1 VARVLQ
7 GYETDFKSKEPRAMN
22 KNKSV
27 CVADLVMAA
36 YDEAGRMTQD
46 QRATSVLA
54 ACAVRQ
60 LLLKAGRPD
69 LARELSK
76 KGA

>member
-1 VARVLQ
+1 M
-7 GYETDFKSKEPRAMN
+7 K

-36 YDEAGRMTQD
+36 YDEAGQLTED
-46 QRATSVLA
+46 QRTTSVLA

-69 LARELSK
+69 LARELTK
-76 KGA
+76 

>member
-1 VARVLQ
+1 
-7 GYETDFKSKEPRAMN
+7 MN
-22 KNKSV
+22 KNKSL

-36 YDEAGRMTQD
+36 FDEAGRLSQD
-46 QRATSVLA
+46 QRTTSVLA

-69 LARELSK
+69 LARELTK
-76 KGA
+76 

>member
-1 VARVLQ
+1 MKK
-7 GYETDFKSKEPRAMN
+7 TKSI
-22 KNKSV
+22 SL
-27 CVADLVMAA
+27 ADLVMAA

-46 QRATSVLA
+46 QRTTSVLA

-69 LARELSK
+69 LARELTK
-76 KGA
+76 

>member
-1 VARVLQ
+1 
-7 GYETDFKSKEPRAMN
+7 MN
-22 KNKSV
+22 KTKNL

-46 QRATSVLA
+46 QRTTSVLA

-69 LARELSK
+69 LARELTK
-76 KGA
+76 